1 MRAVAGRAFAP
12 VYSGVRSTMG
22 GPLTSLAY
30 GSAEHDQI
38 AQLNKLCTSDATQ
51 DMLVVECAH
60 RVVGFGHVLLDHD
73 RKIGGIGLN
82 AIDPPHQGKGYG
94 RKLHTAMLDR
104 MRAGGMCVATVT
116 SRRDDAHATALRAYM
131 RAGFTGEVPQVY
143 LYRPL

>member
-12 VYSGVRSTMG
+12 VYSGVRARVG
-22 GPLTSLAY
+22 EPLASLAY
-30 GSAEHDQI
+30 GSAERDQI
-38 AQLNKLCTSDATQ
+38 ERLNELCASDATR

-73 RKIGGIGLN
+73 RKIGEIGLN

-94 RKLHTAMLDR
+94 RKLHAAMLDR
-104 MRAGGMCVATVT
+104 MRAAGMFVATVT
-116 SRRDDAHATALRAYM
+116 SGHDDAHATALRAYM
-131 RAGFTGEVPQVY
+131 RAGFTGAVPQVS